1 MKSIKYIMTLAT
13 TALLISACSQNEDSA
28 PETNS
33 FPADKMI
40 RVITNVNQPQTRA
53 GMTTD
58 GLNNFHLRVVN
69 ESNENYSFFAMMKK
83 ENNAW
88 ASYTYDGTSPLTMLW
103 QNSTQK
109 VKVTAVGYE
118 GIQIA
123 PATWSSTLT
132 ASVLEDQSN
141 EANLKLSD
149 VLYMAPK
156 EVDPSTDLV
165 NGKLSVNLN
174 HRFSKLNL
182 TVKLATE
189 FNKVPGTTTNPIT
202 SVSVLGTKNTPSW
215 NLNTNELSD
224 YGSAISIVP
233 FATTY
238 TAGVGDTQQAEVKYE
253 CILVPQTISSNS
265 FSVEFQVNG
274 KIYNWRS
281 NSEVTLNSNTQ
292 YNLELTV
299 GKNVVTVGGF
309 TATPWTDG
317 GSQDIETE

>member
-1 MKSIKYIMTLAT
+1 MTLAT
-13 TALLISACSQNEDSA
+13 TALLISACSQNEESA

-33 FPADKMI
+33 FPADNMI

-58 GLNNFHLRVVN
+58 DLNNFQLRVVN

-83 ENNAW
+83 ESNAW
-88 ASYTYDGTSPLTMLW
+88 VSYTYDGASPLTMLW
-103 QNSTQK
+103 QNKTQK

-118 GIQIA
+118 GVQIS
-123 PATWSSTLT
+123 PAMWNTTIPV
-132 ASVLEDQSN
+132 SVLEDQSN
-141 EANLKLSD
+141 ESNLKRSD
-149 VLYMAPK
+149 ILYMAPR

-165 NGKLSVNLN
+165 NGKMSLNLN

-202 SVSVLGTKNTPSW
+202 SVKVIGTKSTPEW
-215 NLNTNELSD
+215 NLNTNELSN
-224 YGSAISIVP
+224 YGANISIVP
-233 FATTY
+233 FAATY
-238 TAGVGDTQQAEVKYE
+238 IAGEGDTTQAEAKYE
-253 CILVPQTISSNS
+253 CILVPQTVGAGF
-265 FSVEFQVNG
+265 FSVEFVING
-274 KIYNWRS
+274 KIYKWFNTS
-281 NSEVTLNSNTQ
+281 GITLNGDTQ
-292 YNLELTV
+292 YSLALTV

>member
-58 GLNNFHLRVVN
+58 DLDNFHLHVVN

-83 ENNAW
+83 ESNAW
-88 ASYTYDGTSPLTMLW
+88 VSYTFDGASPLTMLW
-103 QNSTQK
+103 QNKTQK

-132 ASVLEDQSN
+132 ASVLEDQSS
-141 EANLKLSD
+141 EANLKQSD

-156 EVDPSTDLV
+156 EVNPSTDLV

-215 NLNTNELSD
+215 NLNTNELSN
-224 YGSAISIVP
+224 YESAVITILP

-238 TAGVGDTQQAEVKYE
+238 TAGVGDTQAEVKYE
-253 CILVPQTISSNS
+253 CVLIPQTVLASS
-265 FSVEFQVNG
+265 FSVEFQING

-281 NSEVTLNSNTQ
+281 SSEVTLNGDTQ
-292 YNLELTV
+292 YNLTLNV
-299 GKNVVTVGGF
+299 GKDVVTAGGF
-309 TATPWTDG
+309 TATPWTNG